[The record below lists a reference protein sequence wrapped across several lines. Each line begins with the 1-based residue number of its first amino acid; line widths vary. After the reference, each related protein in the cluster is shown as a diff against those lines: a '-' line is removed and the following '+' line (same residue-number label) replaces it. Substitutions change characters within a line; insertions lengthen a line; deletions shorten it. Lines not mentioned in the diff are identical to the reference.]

1 MTKLLLAAVLML
13 GFWTAAA
20 QTAIREQAY
29 ELELP
34 ASWGPVKSVAPG
46 FDRGYERALAQGSKA
61 VILLH
66 HEVMLAGAGDPP
78 EDTSEMARQ
87 FENLVRN
94 QYPDARAAGA
104 PAFKVAGRTLV
115 NAAYDVTEAGLPVR
129 KSYTYFLAGRTVMVV
144 QCTAPREQWA
154 EASGEFGS
162 ILATL
167 RAVDGERQPKLSD
180 AAALERLRKRLPA
193 LASIVPAEWACEIR
207 DVAILRPPSGPE
219 GGTLSI
225 RVAFRRGDIGEVY
238 ESAKVLFTATAGA
251 QSEAELTSAVPA
263 AAPNHKEDVPGLVRS
278 EAAKALLSAIAS
290 IGSRAELSQSVPA
303 AVRDHMRDVPGL
315 MKYVGEL
322 WGMAW
327 GVVADCE
334 RPIGRFQIVIEGA
347 VGRTGAISLSAEDG
361 LAVISGKITA
371 SDQTRVGKIYR
382 FE

>member
-1 MTKLLLAAVLML
+1 
-13 GFWTAAA
+13 
-20 QTAIREQAY
+20 
-29 ELELP
+29 
-34 ASWGPVKSVAPG
+34 
-46 FDRGYERALAQGSKA
+46 
-61 VILLH
+61 
-66 HEVMLAGAGDPP
+66 
-78 EDTSEMARQ
+78 
-87 FENLVRN
+87 
-94 QYPDARAAGA
+94 
-104 PAFKVAGRTLV
+104 V

-129 KSYTYFLAGRTVMVV
+129 KSYTYFLAGRTAMVV

-180 AAALERLRKRLPA
+180 ATALERLRKRLPA

-238 ESAKVLFTATAGA
+238 GAAKVVFSAMASG
-251 QSEAELTSAVPA
+251 QSGVEMSQRG
-263 AAPNHKEDVPGLVRS
+263 D
-278 EAAKALLSAIAS
+278 LS
-290 IGSRAELSQSVPA
+290 
-303 AVRDHMRDVPGL
+303 GL
-315 MKYVGEL
+315 MKYVGEI

-334 RPIGRFQIVIEGA
+334 RPVGRFQIVIEGA
-347 VGRTGAISLSAEDG
+347 AGRMGAISLSTEDG
-361 LAVISGKITA
+361 AAVLSGKITA
-371 SDQTRVGKIYR
+371 SDPARVGRMYR